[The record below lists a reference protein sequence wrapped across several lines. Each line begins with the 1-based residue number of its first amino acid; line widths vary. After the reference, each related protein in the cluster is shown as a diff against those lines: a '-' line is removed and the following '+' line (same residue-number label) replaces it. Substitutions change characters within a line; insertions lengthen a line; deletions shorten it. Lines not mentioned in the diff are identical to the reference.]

1 MEGGGRHK
9 AEGRLFPVC
18 FTYLFIALQE
28 CKKKNFF
35 LIIFKNKASCSLT
48 RVHGGLSP
56 GLAVASALVD
66 ISQQMPIVYK
76 EKSGA
81 VRNRKQQPPAQP
93 GTCIWGWAR
102 DSPWV
107 SEPGVACQRRL
118 QGGGRRGDAV
128 RSGPKTGNPRNI
140 WLLCMFTSFLCRF
153 LPSVLQH
160 LTFYFCIGH
169 HWFNCR
175 SRGDPV
181 VAGGGWGIEPVRE
194 LGMTLRFT
202 CGKLLLGPSQLAKN
216 KRCSVYK

>member
-1 MEGGGRHK
+1 
-9 AEGRLFPVC
+9 
-18 FTYLFIALQE
+18 
-28 CKKKNFF
+28 
-35 LIIFKNKASCSLT
+35 
-48 RVHGGLSP
+48 
-56 GLAVASALVD
+56 
-66 ISQQMPIVYK
+66 MPIVYK

-107 SEPGVACQRRL
+107 SEPGAACQRRL

-181 VAGGGWGIEPVRE
+181 VAGGGRGGASGRAGKRHSGSLVENCFWGRLNLQKTKDVVFTSRHSSSVVLEHGLLKISQMNLFSSEACYLLYKMCYLVLHSVGKSLSSRE
-194 LGMTLRFT
+194 
-202 CGKLLLGPSQLAKN
+202 
-216 KRCSVYK
+216 